1 MKSLLLAGIMS
12 VTSATASYAQYY
24 WVTGNRGTGKCDI
37 VNSASQP
44 VAYGLPAYAG
54 SGSEYNTSFA
64 SGPYKSLDDAKVAR
78 STISECP
85 QPGSAGED
93 EKE

>member
-12 VTSATASYAQYY
+12 VTSVTASYAQYY
-24 WVTGNRGTGKCDI
+24 WVTGDRGTGKCNI

-64 SGPYKSLDDAKVAR
+64 SGPYKSLDDAKLAR
-78 STISECP
+78 STITECP
-85 QPGSAGED
+85 QPSSTDGDA
-93 EKE
+93 KE

>member
-1 MKSLLLAGIMS
+1 MKTLLLAGIMS
-12 VTSATASYAQYY
+12 VTSATASFAQYY
-24 WVTGNRGTGKCDI
+24 WVTGDRSTGKCNI
-37 VNSASQP
+37 VNSESQP

-64 SGPYKSLDDAKVAR
+64 SGPYKSLDDAKLAR

-85 QPGSAGED
+85 QPSSTGD
-93 EKE
+93 QKE

>member
-12 VTSATASYAQYY
+12 VTFATASYAQYY
-24 WVTGNRGTGKCDI
+24 WVTGDRGTGKCNI

-54 SGSEYNTSFA
+54 SGSEYNTWFA
-64 SGPYKSLDDAKVAR
+64 SGPYKSLDDAKLAR

-85 QPGSAGED
+85 QPSSTDGDA
-93 EKE
+93 KE

>member
-1 MKSLLLAGIMS
+1 MKSLLLAGVMS
-12 VTSATASYAQYY
+12 VMFATASHAQY
-24 WVTGNRGTGKCDI
+24 WVTGDRSTGKCNI

-54 SGSEYNTSFA
+54 SGSEYNTWFA
-64 SGPYKSLDDAKVAR
+64 SGPYKSLDDAKLAR
-78 STISECP
+78 STIRECP
-85 QPGSAGED
+85 QPDPAGGD